1 MQSGGPKDTDLN
13 MMARDL
19 PQFQLALDGESVLT
33 IVRLRIAKR
42 GILHVLFVIGL
53 LSLPLFSAEKPK
65 DTVPPAPVPSPI
77 TAARKVFISNT
88 PGTSLPA
95 SFGGPDRTYNEFYAA
110 MKGWGHYELVA
121 APSDADLILEIS
133 FNSSLSSVGGTSTSG
148 PISYNYTELRL
159 VILDAKMRV
168 PLWWFNE
175 AVNPKI
181 SFGHRPEMAVG
192 TAFSRA
198 TATLVDDLKKLVSE
212 PAVGASDTSK

>member
-1 MQSGGPKDTDLN
+1 M
-13 MMARDL
+13 
-19 PQFQLALDGESVLT
+19 LT
-33 IVRLRIAKR
+33 IVRLRIANR
-42 GILHVLFVIGL
+42 GTLHVLFVIGL
-53 LSLPLFSAEKPK
+53 LSLPLLSADKPK
-65 DTVPPAPVPSPI
+65 DAVPPAPVPSPI
-77 TAARKVFISNT
+77 AAARKVFISNA

-95 SFGGPDRTYNEFYAA
+95 YFGGPDRTYNEFYAA

-159 VILDAKMRV
+159 VILDARMHV

-175 AVNPKI
+175 AVNPKV
-181 SFGHRPEMAVG
+181 SFGHRPEKAVDS
-192 TAFSRA
+192 AFSQS

-212 PAVGASDTSK
+212 PAVGASDTNK